1 MDYRNI
7 FNGIARKQLVK
18 NAQFPNKNL
27 GVEND
32 EFKDGIPLMVYN
44 NIAKQPTKYAADSQ
58 TAVEKVTPDLQG
70 GTGITGDN
78 APDYYF
84 GDVLS

>member
-7 FNGIARKQLVK
+7 FNRIARKQLVK

-32 EFKDGIPLMVYN
+32 EFKDGVPLMVYN

-58 TAVEKVTPDLQG
+58 TAVEKVTPDLQS